1 MRRFI
6 LFGLAL
12 VALLPSAC
20 TSSYEDTLLAP
31 PQAPPPAPAEAAPA
45 VIPGPARQVALL
57 VSGEPALH
65 IPTEAL
71 VALGEDAIAYLTTC
85 RERER
90 KAGEDPTAWETA
102 QGAPVCVAVH
112 FVPSLPLASAAGPP
126 LSVAEILVPLGAPR
140 WDGIVLAREGDA
152 PWAALIAGD
161 QAILDRLRAKA
172 QGALSA
178 VVVARP

>member
-1 MRRFI
+1 MRPSI
-6 LFGLAL
+6 LLGLAFI
-12 VALLPSAC
+12 VLLPTAC
-20 TSSYEDTLLAP
+20 TSTYEETLLAP
-31 PQAPPPAPAEAAPA
+31 PEAPPPAPAEAAPA

-57 VSGEPALH
+57 VGGEPAMH
-65 IPTEAL
+65 VPTEAL

-112 FVPSLPLASAAGPP
+112 FVPALPLASAAGVQ
-126 LSVAEILVPLGAPR
+126 LSIEEMLVPLGAPR
-140 WDGIVLAREGDA
+140 WDGVVLAREGDA

-161 QAILDRLRAKA
+161 RAILDRLRAKA

-178 VVVARP
+178 VTVARR